1 LKGAENEKEERKS
14 VKEWKELNGDINVCW
29 KEENGVRKIEKS
41 EMRERERELP
51 RRLI

>member
-1 LKGAENEKEERKS
+1 MGILMFVGKEREKE
-14 VKEWKELNGDINVCW
+14 
-29 KEENGVRKIEKS
+29 EENGVRKIEKS